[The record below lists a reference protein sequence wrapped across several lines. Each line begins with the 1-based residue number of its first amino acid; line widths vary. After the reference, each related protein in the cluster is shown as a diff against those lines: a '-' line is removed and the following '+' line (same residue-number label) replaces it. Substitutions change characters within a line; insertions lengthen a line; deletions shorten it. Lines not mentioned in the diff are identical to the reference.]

1 MVGILLFSFTQM
13 NTFNMQRFINV
24 CFNSLFIL
32 LITSFS
38 FGQQDRKLT
47 AYLQTKQFV
56 APEIG
61 NYLEIQI
68 QFVGHTINYLP
79 KENGLIGEVALQFI
93 ILSKDSVIASDAYRL
108 ETPFMADS
116 IIDDFYDVKRFA
128 LEPGSYTCKL
138 QFLDLN
144 STNDPIN
151 ANFKFSVEDFADVIS
166 ISDIIIAETAIRGGE
181 TSPFYK
187 SGFTIL
193 PRISTFYPTEL
204 TKLPSYIE
212 LYNTEELGDTIF
224 GLKQFLVNAETGEEL
239 TELTVLT
246 SHKPAV
252 VVPVFRQ
259 IDITKL
265 PTGKYTLNYTLIDRS
280 MNELSTQ
287 SYEFERSN
295 DYNEVVNM
303 DDIQIDPAF
312 QESIPEDKLDYYL
325 LSLIPISK
333 PSQTK
338 LIIAEYRQK
347 DSQRKRRLIQAYWK
361 ETAGSKM
368 YETWLQYQR
377 SVQKVEDAYS
387 TNYQRG
393 YETDR
398 GRVYLQYG
406 EPSRSVQRENSA
418 SEYPYE
424 IWEYNKIG
432 VFSNKK
438 FIFYNTDLVN
448 NNFKLLHSDMVG
460 ELKNPRWSYE
470 LAKRNT
476 QNGNVDNP
484 DEYNPNS
491 WGNNSRELFG
501 R

>member
-1 MVGILLFSFTQM
+1 
-13 NTFNMQRFINV
+13 MQRILSFYLSI
-24 CFNSLFIL
+24 FIL
-32 LITSFS
+32 FAFS
-38 FGQQDRKLT
+38 ANGLSQQDRKLT

-56 APEIG
+56 APGVG
-61 NYLEIQI
+61 NYIEIQI
-68 QFVGHTINYLP
+68 QFVGHSINYLP
-79 KENGLIGEVALQFI
+79 KENGLIGEIALQYI
-93 ILSKDSVIASDAYRL
+93 ILSKDSIIASDAYRL
-108 ETPFMADS
+108 ETPFMPDS

-128 LEPGSYTCKL
+128 LQPGTYTCKL
-138 QFLDLN
+138 QFMDLN
-144 STNDPIN
+144 SSNEPIN
-151 ANFKFSVEDFADVIS
+151 ANFKFAVEDFADVIS
-166 ISDIIIAETAIRGGE
+166 ISDVIIAESASPGGE

-187 SGFTIL
+187 SGYTIL
-193 PRISTFYPTEL
+193 PRISNFYPSEL
-204 TKLPSYIE
+204 TKLPAYIE
-212 LYNTEELGDTIF
+212 LYNTKELGDTIF
-224 GLKQFLVNAETGEEL
+224 GLKQTVVNSETGLEIP
-239 TELTVLT
+239 ELTVFSRHT
-246 SHKPAV
+246 PAI
-252 VVPVFRQ
+252 VVPIFRQ
-259 IDITKL
+259 IDLTKV
-265 PTGKYTLNYTLIDRS
+265 PTGKFTLNFTLIDRS
-280 MNELSTQ
+280 MSELSTQ
-287 SYEFERSN
+287 TYEFERSN
-295 DYNEVVNM
+295 DINVVVNM

-338 LIIAEYRQK
+338 LIIAEYKQN
-347 DSQRKRRLIQAYWK
+347 DSERKRRLIQSYWK
-361 ETAGSKM
+361 ETAGVNM
-368 YETWLQYQR
+368 YEEWLRYQR
-377 SVQKVEDAYS
+377 SVNKVEQAYR
-387 TNYQRG
+387 TNYQKG

-406 EPSRSVQRENSA
+406 EPSRTVQRENSA

-476 QNGNVDNP
+476 KNGNVDDPN
-484 DEYNPNS
+484 EYNPNS